1 MVCWKYLRR
10 LRLFPTRSLLNL
22 FLPLFLGQ
30 FVGARLVL
38 VAPHEYSAQPGVP
51 SDFFNNLTATSGCRL
66 CVEPPGCS
74 CARFGSL
81 SASLR
86 CRPSRCR
93 QSPQHAMNCNSSCFL
108 LPAFGERRFREPS
121 SFRPS
126 VRSSITAVP
135 LTDVFTHPGSFAGGN
150 ALCTGNGVSPIHG
163 SRYFGSGVHS
173 SVPFTLNA
181 YISCASSLIP
191 EGPVRLR
198 PSPFH
203 LDAQPHFPSTAFP
216 EALTVPELSGRDSTF
231 LFAKV
236 SNKDKHR
243 GHFHSLSD
251 PTSSGASETDSI
263 LSDKPSKSHG
273 ESHGGFSFM
282 FPKTGGY
289 VSSNDLRNGSCVI
302 VGDQAFRVLQFQSV
316 KMARASAYVRARL
329 KNLVTGATIDHNFR
343 SDEKLQIPE
352 IAVAEA
358 TFTGFR
364 AGGGGGSA
372 AKRGS
377 SKQKSSE
384 SAIMG
389 EALKAAGMEKAGDT
403 RGRDRTL
410 VFMNKETWED
420 ILITDRDIMERIS
433 GFLKEGM
440 EVRFGLWEDK
450 VVDIALPATETY
462 TVTEISGQS
471 EHSRGNP
478 GRKQAILETGAR
490 ISVPHFVEAGDRV
503 VVRTSN
509 GDFVKRGV

>member
-1 MVCWKYLRR
+1 MVGWKYPRR
-10 LRLFPTRSLLNL
+10 LRLFPTLSLFNL

-38 VAPHEYSAQPGVP
+38 VRPHEYSAQPGVP
-51 SDFFNNLTATSGCRL
+51 SDFFNNLTATTGCRL
-66 CVEPPGCS
+66 SVKPPDCS

-81 SASLR
+81 GASIR
-86 CRPSRCR
+86 SRHSRCR
-93 QSPQHAMNCNSSCFL
+93 QCPQDAMNCSYSCFL
-108 LPAFGERRFREPS
+108 MPAFGERQFREPS
-121 SFRPS
+121 NFRPS
-126 VRSSITAVP
+126 VRSSVTAGP
-135 LTDVFTHPGSFAGGN
+135 LTDVFTHLGSFAGGN
-150 ALCTGNGVSPIHG
+150 ALCTGSGVSPIHG
-163 SRYFGSGVHS
+163 NRYFGSRVHS
-173 SVPFTLNA
+173 SVPFTLNT
-181 YISCASSLIP
+181 YISYASSLIP

-198 PSPFH
+198 PVH
-203 LDAQPHFPSTAFP
+203 LDAQPHFPSSAFS
-216 EALTVPELSGRDSTF
+216 ETLTVPGLSGRGSTF

-243 GHFHSLSD
+243 GHAHSFSD
-251 PTSSGASETDSI
+251 LTSSGASETDSA
-263 LSDKPSKSHG
+263 STDKPSKSHG

-316 KMARASAYVRARL
+316 KMARAAAYVRARL

-377 SKQKSSE
+377 KHKSSE

-389 EALKAAGMEKAGDT
+389 EALKAAGMEKAGDV

-410 VFMNKETWED
+410 VFMNKETWEE
-420 ILITDRDIMERIS
+420 ILITDRDIIERIS

-471 EHSRGNP
+471 DHSRGNP